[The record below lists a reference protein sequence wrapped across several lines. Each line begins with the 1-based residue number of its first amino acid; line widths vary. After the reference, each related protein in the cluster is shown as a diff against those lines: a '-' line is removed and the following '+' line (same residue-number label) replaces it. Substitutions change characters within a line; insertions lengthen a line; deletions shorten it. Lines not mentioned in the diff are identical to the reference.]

1 MSNWQRYC
9 WAMVGLN
16 VATML
21 HSIANH
27 DMTIFII
34 GSLCAAYFVASGNKE
49 SAGNQSEKA

>member
-16 VATML
+16 AATML
-21 HSIANH
+21 NSIANH

-34 GSLCAAYFVASGNKE
+34 ASLCAAYFVNSGNKE
-49 SAGNQSEKA
+49 SAATQSEKA